1 MTTPTA
7 RFLLVTW
14 AGGGNVNPLMALARR
29 LLDRGHEVRALGPG
43 ELQGRFQGDGIPF
56 RAHRSP
62 EQWTGGPARSPQTA
76 DERRAACLR
85 GMAADVIAEVR
96 RQPTDVAVVD
106 YMQPDALC
114 AVEHAGVA
122 TAALVHT
129 LYSTQAVGP
138 SSPMTMISGVGPIN
152 ALRAELGLAPVDAVP
167 GLLDLAHLVIVT
179 TVAEFDRPDS
189 PLPPNL
195 RFVGPLV
202 EEPGPDAVWT
212 PPPGEGRLIVASLG
226 TTPMDEAPVVQLVL
240 DALGG
245 MDVRGFVTL
254 GNHLDPTTLRPPAH
268 VVVSRYVRH
277 AAVLPHAS
285 TFVTHAGL
293 SGIGAALTFGVPM
306 VCVPLG
312 REQPDNAAHVEAAG
326 AGLVL
331 DRAATV
337 DELRSA
343 ITEAIDDDR
352 YRSAARRLAAAIR
365 DIDGGSQAVME
376 LEALASKGGS
386 DG

>member
-29 LLDRGHEVRALGPG
+29 LVDRGHEVRALGPA
-43 ELQGRFQGDGIPF
+43 ELYGRFEADGIPS

-62 EQWTGGPARSPQTA
+62 QEWTGGPARAARTA
-76 DERRAACLR
+76 DERQAACLR
-85 GMAADVIAEVR
+85 GMAADVIAEVQ

-114 AVEHAGVA
+114 AVEHAGVP

-138 SSPMTMISGVGPIN
+138 SSPMTMISGVGPVN
-152 ALRAELGLAPVDAVP
+152 ALRAELGLAPVDAMP
-167 GLLDLAHLVIVT
+167 GLLDLAQLVIVT
-179 TVAEFDRPDS
+179 TVEELDRPDP

-212 PPPGEGRLIVASLG
+212 PPPGDGALVVASLG

-245 MDVRGFVTL
+245 MDVRGFVTV
-254 GNHLDPTTLRPPAH
+254 GDHLDPTALRPPAR
-268 VVVSRYVRH
+268 VVVSGYVRH

-285 TFVTHAGL
+285 VFVTHAGL

-343 ITEAIDDDR
+343 LTEAIGDDR
-352 YRSAARRLAAAIR
+352 YRSAARRLAAAIG
-365 DIDGGSQAVME
+365 DIDGGSQAVVE
-376 LEALASKGGS
+376 LEALASTGGNY
-386 DG
+386 G